1 MGLSLLCRHEKKV
14 WARRRK
20 SSVRVPDSGHSRSGF
35 IVFSYFEFLEYLC
48 FRSRSP
54 QGKRVHHHGNGEVCF
69 KKLFNLPRARWREK
83 LRIHPRW
90 LAKGFIGWC
99 LGLLACPKEYAN
111 VTGALEWKNLVC
123 LSIIRV
129 PDCWL
134 TCWSAGEFGSR
145 DEFRRYP
152 WRKIALTVITF
163 VNLISSMFG
172 SHFCYSC

>member
-20 SSVRVPDSGHSRSGF
+20 SSVRVPDSSHSRSGF
-35 IVFSYFEFLEYLC
+35 IVFSYFEFLGRLC

-54 QGKRVHHHGNGEVCF
+54 QGKRVHHHGNGEVSF

-90 LAKGFIGWC
+90 LAKGLIGWC

-111 VTGALEWKNLVC
+111 VTGALEWKKSGLFVYNSRSRLLTYLLKRRWVQIPWWIPS
-123 LSIIRV
+123 LSM
-129 PDCWL
+129 
-134 TCWSAGEFGSR
+134 AE
-145 DEFRRYP
+145 
-152 WRKIALTVITF
+152 
-163 VNLISSMFG
+163 NSSY
-172 SHFCYSC
+172 CYHIC